1 MANKKDLS
9 KKKENVIIQSA
20 NLFFR
25 NGYVNTG
32 LNEILEVCNIPK
44 GSLYYYFKDEL
55 LLNVIEYQTKRIL
68 DLFDNTVDDLSI
80 FKLKSFFSIF
90 LNNIA
95 IIEIENDN
103 QEKENNENSLF
114 GNIEE
119 NTIKFYGGSPLG
131 NLNAELSNL
140 SNEIN
145 EKISDSFKQIENRI
159 YLFLETL
166 SCVHEKY
173 RSDYTEFYTYLLINN
188 LEGSCLKLKREQSL
202 EPVDEFLKFFDILIE
217 KMIND

>member
-1 MANKKDLS
+1 M
-9 KKKENVIIQSA
+9 
-20 NLFFR
+20 
-25 NGYVNTG
+25 
-32 LNEILEVCNIPK
+32 
-44 GSLYYYFKDEL
+44 
-55 LLNVIEYQTKRIL
+55 
-68 DLFDNTVDDLSI
+68 
-80 FKLKSFFSIF
+80 
-90 LNNIA
+90 
-95 IIEIENDN
+95 
-103 QEKENNENSLF
+103 F